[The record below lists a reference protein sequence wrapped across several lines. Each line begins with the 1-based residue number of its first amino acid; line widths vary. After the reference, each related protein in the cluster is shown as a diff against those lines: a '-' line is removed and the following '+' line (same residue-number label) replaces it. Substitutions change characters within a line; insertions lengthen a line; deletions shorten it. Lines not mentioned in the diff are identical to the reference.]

1 MGARLKGEGANTEK
15 KITFLV
21 KSSDLTTI
29 RSLVKFLKKNP
40 TNGGGGAVYAYV
52 YTMYITYTSSL
63 ITLQKEDDHNKVWRQ
78 EDTHG

>member
-1 MGARLKGEGANTEK
+1 MGE
-15 KITFLV
+15 
-21 KSSDLTTI
+21 
-29 RSLVKFLKKNP
+29 
-40 TNGGGGAVYAYV
+40 GGAVYAYV